1 MNTDESLENL
11 DRMLSTY
18 FKAELPKTFPPL
30 STRADYP
37 QPVRANGERNHSR
50 SRWALA
56 ASVAMLLGGCWYLSG
71 QMGSTTTERPNY
83 GKGDLNAKMPKELLK
98 ANENLKNSTR
108 P

>member
-1 MNTDESLENL
+1 MNADESLENV
-11 DRMLSTY
+11 DRLLSTY

-30 STRADYP
+30 STRAEYP
-37 QPVRANGERNHSR
+37 QPVRANRERNHSR

-56 ASVAMLLGGCWYLSG
+56 ASVAMLLGGCWYISG
-71 QMGSTTTERPNY
+71 QIGPKTDRPNF

-98 ANENLKNSTR
+98 ANENLKNSTT